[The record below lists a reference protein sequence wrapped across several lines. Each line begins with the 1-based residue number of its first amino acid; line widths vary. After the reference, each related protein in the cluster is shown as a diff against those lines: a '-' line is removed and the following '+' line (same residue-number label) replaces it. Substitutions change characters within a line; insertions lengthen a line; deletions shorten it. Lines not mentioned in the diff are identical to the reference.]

1 MAGKLSDNLLAISS
15 MLMTATERGEL
26 IRLANDLNATII
38 KAMEI
43 EKTAGTPA
51 SKRQA
56 ISAQPLNSPTR
67 RLKACRKRL
76 KKNLSQTAAL
86 HI

>member
-1 MAGKLSDNLLAISS
+1 MAGKLSDDLLAISS
-15 MLMTATERGEL
+15 MLMLARERGE
-26 IRLANDLNATII
+26 IIQLASDLNATII

-51 SKRQA
+51 SKRKRFRL
-56 ISAQPLNSPTR
+56 PLNSPTR
-67 RLKACRKRL
+67 RSKACRKRL
-76 KKNLSQTAAL
+76 KKNLSQTAVL